1 MNTKC
6 KSCPRP
12 AVVITT
18 DHTDLCV
25 PCHGIKYRPARKAR
39 KIKSNYYPCS

>member
-1 MNTKC
+1 MNETC

-18 DHTDLCV
+18 DHTDLCTV
-25 PCHGIKYRPARKAR
+25 CHGLKYSRRKVAR
-39 KIKSNYYPCS
+39 IKSNYYPCS